1 MRTVQDDVPG
11 GRGVDMLHVLVL
23 APGFVDLRK
32 FAFKKNL
39 TVRERPLRRPERLA
53 TGANTPRFQT
63 TSTPPEE
70 LPEDKT
76 LAAARA

>member
-11 GRGVDMLHVLVL
+11 GRGGDMLHVLVL

-39 TVRERPLRRPERLA
+39 TVREAAAEAVRAFGYR
-53 TGANTPRFQT
+53 GKHPRFPDNQH
-63 TSTPPEE
+63 SPEE